1 MDKNKVTFGLSNVHI
16 WPITATSEDGT
27 PTYGTLW
34 AEKGATEIS
43 LDMSGDSTEFYADNV
58 KYYVATANNGYSGT
72 ATFARMS
79 DSYREK
85 ILKEVTDQGSVHF
98 ENADN
103 VPTEFAMAYEIEG
116 DVSKTRFLFYRCSGS
131 RPKAGS
137 ATKEN
142 GVTVNTE
149 QININAMPRIDN
161 KYVKAWCDDTAS
173 TAYTGWYGAAPYEYV
188 ATT

>member
-27 PTYGTLW
+27 PTYGTPW

-85 ILKEVTDQGSVHF
+85 IL
-98 ENADN
+98 
-103 VPTEFAMAYEIEG
+103 
-116 DVSKTRFLFYRCSGS
+116 
-131 RPKAGS
+131 
-137 ATKEN
+137 
-142 GVTVNTE
+142 
-149 QININAMPRIDN
+149 
-161 KYVKAWCDDTAS
+161 
-173 TAYTGWYGAAPYEYV
+173 
-188 ATT
+188 